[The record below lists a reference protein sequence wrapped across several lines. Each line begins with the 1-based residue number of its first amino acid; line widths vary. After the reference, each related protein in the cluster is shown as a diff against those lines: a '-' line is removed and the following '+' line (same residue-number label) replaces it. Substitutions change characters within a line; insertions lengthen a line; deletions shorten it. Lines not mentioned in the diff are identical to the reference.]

1 MPGTLWAQTLCY
13 ASYKEFYMS
22 LCQAF
27 AAGSTDK
34 GCLPKVDT
42 GFGTKDTRKIKGCLP
57 KVDTGFGTKDTRK
70 IKACLPKVDTGFG
83 TKDTRKKTMTGP
95 DKGTGHGA

>member
-42 GFGTKDTRKIKGCLP
+42 GFGTKDTRK
-57 KVDTGFGTKDTRK
+57 
-70 IKACLPKVDTGFG
+70 
-83 TKDTRKKTMTGP
+83 KTMTGP

>member
-42 GFGTKDTRKIKGCLP
+42 GFGTKDTRKIK
-57 KVDTGFGTKDTRK
+57 
-70 IKACLPKVDTGFG
+70 ACLPKVDTGFG